1 MCNEPH
7 HADNGGPGTPSCA
20 LTLSFIL
27 SMAVTVLT
35 AGESAANMLW
45 TCGLVGEWMLSKSL
59 RVLGQ
64 RGGGMP

>member
-1 MCNEPH
+1 MCSEPRH
-7 HADNGGPGTPSCA
+7 VDNGGPRTPSCA
-20 LTLSFIL
+20 LTPSFIL

-35 AGESAANMLW
+35 AGEGAVNMLW

-64 RGGGMP
+64 RRGGMP